1 MTEQKEQQVTK
12 RRYGYVHRIGE
23 EIAVYFLDGKVLRG
37 KLLKAFTYEIM
48 LEVERDGK
56 PVEVTVFKG
65 AVKYII

>member
-1 MTEQKEQQVTK
+1 MS
-12 RRYGYVHRIGE
+12 
-23 EIAVYFLDGKVLRG
+23 VYFLDGKVLRG

-56 PVEVTVFKG
+56 QVEVTVFKG

>member
-1 MTEQKEQQVTK
+1 MTEQKEPK
-12 RRYGYVHRIGE
+12 RRYGYMHRIGE
-23 EIAVYFLDGKVLRG
+23 ELSVYFLDGKVLRG

-56 PVEVTVFKG
+56 PIEVTVFKG